1 MKNQLCKKS
10 FLILDRDGVLN
21 NKLDGYVLSPQD
33 LDIHFEMIDLVCQV
47 QELGITVAV
56 ATNQQC
62 VGKNLLSP
70 QKLDEIHDL
79 VNTEI
84 MKRGGQALV
93 FFVCPHLESH
103 LCECRKPHPGLLVQ
117 AMQKLNFTPRDTVF
131 LGDMESDQLAARNAG
146 VSFVFHKNDF
156 LQTRSALLDIF
167 LNK

>member
-1 MKNQLCKKS
+1 LKNELCKKS

-21 NKLDGYVLSPQD
+21 NKLDQYVLSPEH

-47 QELGITVAV
+47 QEHGITVAV
-56 ATNQQC
+56 DTNQQC

-70 QKLDEIHDL
+70 QKLNDIHDL
-79 VNTEI
+79 TNTEI
-84 MKRGGQALV
+84 MKRGGQALN

-103 LCECRKPHPGLLVQ
+103 LCGCRKPRPGLLVQ

-131 LGDMESDQLAARNAG
+131 LGDMESDQLAASNAG

-156 LQTRSALLDIF
+156 LQTRGLF
-167 LNK
+167 